1 MTPKFKLKLMIP
13 VLIVSCI
20 TFLRIGMQHWA
31 EAAVEEPVNCAAF
44 KIDPIIGLHS
54 SRLSRQQVLAK
65 LHFHKQQMKHQIV
78 TNDRVGRHFFQRN
91 WEPSYSCTALA
102 RFGCPGDGGK
112 WICDPHHF
120 LMDECVVY
128 SVGSRDEF
136 SFEEAIHHFN
146 PKCRIYTFDPFSSKP
161 VHKPDFVEFYPW
173 GIGAR
178 DSAKDSIFTL
188 PTIMR
193 KLHHENITILKV
205 DCEGCELDLDAL
217 SFPAHK
223 GAIQQIQM
231 EVHFDGVPERMHR
244 LFNFLTSIG
253 YAIFNKEANIEY
265 SDGDAV
271 EFSLLFVDQDVE
283 LRPRADPQ

>member
-1 MTPKFKLKLMIP
+1 MQTMTPTSKLKLMIL
-13 VLIVSCI
+13 VLIVCLISYY
-20 TFLRIGMQHWA
+20 TTLPRIGMMHWT
-31 EAAVEEPVNCAAF
+31 EAAEEPVNCAAF
-44 KIDPIIGLHS
+44 RIDPVIGHHS
-54 SRLSRQQVLAK
+54 SSLSKQQVWAK
-65 LHFHKQQMKHQIV
+65 SHFHKQQMKHQIV
-78 TNDRVGRHFFQRN
+78 TNDRVGRRFFQRN

-120 LMDECVVY
+120 LMDKCVVY
-128 SVGSRDEF
+128 SFGSNDEF

-146 PKCRIYTFDPFSSKP
+146 PECRIYTFDPFSSQP
-161 VHKPDFVEFYPW
+161 VNKPDFVKFYPW

-178 DSAKDSIFTL
+178 DSAKDFIFTL

-193 KLHHENITILKV
+193 KLHHKNITILKV
-205 DCEGCELDLDAL
+205 DCEGCELELDAP

-231 EVHFDGVPERMHR
+231 EVHFDGMPERVHR

-253 YAIFNKEANIEY
+253 YAIFNKEANIQY
-265 SDGDAV
+265 SDGNAV
-271 EFSLLFVDQDVE
+271 EFSLLFVDGY
-283 LRPRADPQ
+283 